1 MTDYREEQANELE
14 ALQSIY
20 PDEYEEISNDP
31 GEFTIRIEP
40 EEQGSDEN
48 YILKLHVKYSETYP
62 EVLPEFSIE
71 AEGDELDQEDFDAI
85 LKRVTET
92 AEESLGM
99 SMVFSMVS
107 TAKDT
112 LTETIQNNKLR
123 REREEQERVQRE
135 YEEEERRKAGTRV
148 TVESFLKWKTAFD
161 NEMAEKERLEKGTRK
176 DDPRLLK
183 PTGRQLFERDHS
195 LAASDA
201 AFVEEGDVDV
211 DISLFERE
219 EDVQQDDDDD
229 ENDVLRN
236 IRGSD

>member
-1 MTDYREEQANELE
+1 
-14 ALQSIY
+14 
-20 PDEYEEISNDP
+20 
-31 GEFTIRIEP
+31 
-40 EEQGSDEN
+40 
-48 YILKLHVKYSETYP
+48 
-62 EVLPEFSIE
+62 
-71 AEGDELDQEDFDAI
+71 
-85 LKRVTET
+85 

-183 PTGRQLFERDHS
+183 PTGRQLFERGHS